1 MSRAVYHSRRR
12 EQAAT
17 PVHGPAAVIAL
28 VLLFPDDSK
37 SVALIRHSI
46 NVDEKVVTVV
56 DPGEIPVFACD
67 QSLFKIA
74 QKNQWM
80 WPKKYGEESFV
91 IILSGLYIKMAV
103 LKALGH
109 LLDGSDLASA
119 LIQAEIATALIF
131 IPESG
136 ACSKT
141 ALAHQITACGA
152 NSAKTIEKTRTH
164 RLMAWWSV

>member
-28 VLLFPDDSK
+28 VLLFPDNSK

-67 QSLFKIA
+67 QPLFKIA

-91 IILSGLYIKMAV
+91 IILRGLHIKMAV

-131 IPESG
+131 FLKVVHVQKPLLHIRLQ
-136 ACSKT
+136 
-141 ALAHQITACGA
+141 LAVPIVQKLLRKQEPTD
-152 NSAKTIEKTRTH
+152 
-164 RLMAWWSV
+164 

>member
-28 VLLFPDDSK
+28 VLLFPDNSK

-67 QSLFKIA
+67 QPLFKIA
-74 QKNQWM
+74 QKTNGCGQRNM
-80 WPKKYGEESFV
+80 GRSL
-91 IILSGLYIKMAV
+91 LS
-103 LKALGH
+103 
-109 LLDGSDLASA
+109 
-119 LIQAEIATALIF
+119 
-131 IPESG
+131 
-136 ACSKT
+136 
-141 ALAHQITACGA
+141 
-152 NSAKTIEKTRTH
+152 
-164 RLMAWWSV
+164 